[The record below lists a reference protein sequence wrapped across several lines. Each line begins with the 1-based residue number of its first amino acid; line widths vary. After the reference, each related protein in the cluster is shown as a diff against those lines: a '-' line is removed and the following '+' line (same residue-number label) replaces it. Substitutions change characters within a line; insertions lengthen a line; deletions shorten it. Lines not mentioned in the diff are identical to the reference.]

1 MNTRTGHPGV
11 AGGIERMSSHA
22 LRLAAALAICSP
34 AGVSALEVTPAVKVQ
49 PLVRTTT
56 SWDGR
61 PVVYPQG
68 QAEITGMMIEI
79 AAGAETGWHA
89 HPVPSFAMVLEG
101 TLEVTL
107 KDGRK
112 KRLGAGD
119 ALVEVV
125 DTLHNGRNVGT
136 RPVKLVVFYAGAVGK
151 ALTLKPP
158 AENQK

>member
-1 MNTRTGHPGV
+1 MTRRPLL
-11 AGGIERMSSHA
+11 I
-22 LRLAAALAICSP
+22 AAALASWLPC
-34 AGVSALEVTPAVKVQ
+34 GTLALETAPAIKVTP
-49 PLVRTTT
+49 LIRTTS

-61 PVVYPQG
+61 PIVYPQG
-68 QAEITGMMIEI
+68 QGEITGMLIEI

-112 KRLGAGD
+112 KRLAAGE

-136 RPVKLVVFYAGAVGK
+136 QPVKLVVFYAGAVGK
-151 ALTLKPP
+151 ALTVKPP
-158 AENQK
+158 AGAPK